1 MSQRTSKRFEA
12 ATKGPHSPDVS
23 LGRNGGAVKAPRPRG
38 EGLGVRAT
46 RKLFYTLSLLLCL
59 VQPTPA
65 QTIESIQ
72 GGSAFI
78 QQADGSYRIGVKDDP
93 IGPREALFPTLRAQ
107 VAVRC
112 PNNRVNRAISGQLSG
127 PRVLCPDVRAQR
139 NNRYENDTLSLHNGF
154 LPYVA
159 RVTGDSPMLYWSAL
173 EAAGGYRVSLHP
185 RAAGEL
191 PEAVWQAETTATRL
205 VYDGPVLDPLLNY
218 ALVVEPARSQTDALC
233 GEGEVGLTRWRQGAC
248 FRSHLRWL
256 GAEDAAQLAAE
267 VAELSEMLPAADG
280 LALAL
285 AYRYEAAEVPMGV
298 IQQLE
303 PFVTME
309 TAPAAAHLLLASAYI
324 EIGLFDEAEQSYRQ
338 ARQQATLSR
347 DFHTRLNAKLGLAN
361 VAAWQMQPEQAT
373 RYLWSALW
381 DVSYVQDSARADVLV
396 QLIQKL
402 E

>member
-1 MSQRTSKRFEA
+1 MA
-12 ATKGPHSPDVS
+12 G
-23 LGRNGGAVKAPRPRG
+23 VKAPLPRG
-38 EGLGVRAT
+38 EGFGVRAT
-46 RKLFYTLSLLLCL
+46 RKLCYALGFLLGLTL
-59 VQPTPA
+59 PAAA

-78 QQADGSYRIGVKDDP
+78 QQADGSYRFGGNGST

-127 PRVLCPDVRAQR
+127 PRVLCPDVRAQS
-139 NNRYENDTLSLHNGF
+139 NNRYENDTLALNNGTF
-154 LPYVA
+154 PYAA
-159 RVTGDSPMLYWSAL
+159 RVIGDSPMLYWSAL
-173 EAAGGYRVSLHP
+173 AVDHRVSLHP
-185 RAAGEL
+185 LAAAGL
-191 PEAVWQAETTATRL
+191 LDPVWQTETTETRL
-205 VYDGPVLDPLLNY
+205 IYDGPELDPAITY
-218 ALVVEPARSQTDALC
+218 ALVVEPASSRADTLC
-233 GEGEVGLTRWRQGAC
+233 GEGEVGLTRWRQGTC

-256 GAEDAAQLAAE
+256 GAEDAERLAAE

-285 AYRYEAAEVPMGV
+285 AYRYEAAEVPIGV
-298 IQQLE
+298 IGQLE
-303 PFVTME
+303 PFVTTE
-309 TAPAAAHLLLASAYI
+309 SAPAAAHLLLASAYI
-324 EIGLFDEAEQSYRQ
+324 ELGLFDQAEQSYRQ

-361 VAAWQMQPEQAT
+361 VAAWQMQPELAT

-381 DVSYVQDSARADVLV
+381 DVSYVKNSARADVIV